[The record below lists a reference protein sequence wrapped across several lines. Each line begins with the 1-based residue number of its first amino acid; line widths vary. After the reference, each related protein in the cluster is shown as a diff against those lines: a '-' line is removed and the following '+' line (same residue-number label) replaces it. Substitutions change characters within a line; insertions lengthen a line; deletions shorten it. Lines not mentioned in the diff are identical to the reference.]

1 MNSIRTILFF
11 VYLSIFVISC
21 GDSSSDDNNAIDFYL
36 LDKTKLTAEI
46 IDTDLGITFQP
57 PVGWAFQ
64 SAELSKKKETQN
76 NFKSEDSKNFQYQPT
91 YLFFSDSTYTLLSI
105 GKIEYPDTSISA
117 QMKLNLYKNLLS
129 NKLQKDKLSI
139 GSFKKSNLTFN
150 QFKSEKENFI
160 NYKIIFL
167 NSSGEIIQFD
177 CTITKQNI
185 EHELILF
192 KSFIGSVLS
201 LRKK

>member
-1 MNSIRTILFF
+1 MNSVRIILLFIF
-11 VYLSIFVISC
+11 LSIIIISC
-21 GDSSSDDNNAIDFYL
+21 GESSSDDNEAIEFYL
-36 LDKTKLTAEI
+36 LDKKKLTAEI
-46 IDTDLGITFQP
+46 LDTDLGITFQP

-76 NFKSEDSKNFQYQPT
+76 NIKVNDSKNFQYQPT

-105 GKIEYPDTSISA
+105 GKIEYPDTSMSA
-117 QMKLNLYKNLLS
+117 QMKINLYKNLLS

-150 QFKSEKENFI
+150 QYKSEKENFI

-167 NSSGEIIQFD
+167 NPNREIIQFD

-185 EHELILF
+185 EHETVLL
-192 KSFIGSVLS
+192 KSFIGSVS
-201 LRKK
+201 PLRKK